1 LDRAAPG
8 LVSRLIDAGLLPS
21 PSHERVRN
29 ILASPLSGLAGGFAD
44 VRGLADRLD
53 AAVCA
58 RPELA
63 GLPGRFLFALDDG
76 RDDVS
81 GEGADVCWRA
91 VDAGTGALVFD
102 GADTGLRVAAS
113 RAVEALVTLAR
124 IFAGARGAAWRV
136 RELPD
141 REPLLDA
148 VRDLAASAEPLHLAA
163 RPGLPIG
170 VLAQDDGGVA
180 VGLAPLF
187 GRLSS
192 AQVRLLAE
200 VADRAVV
207 TPWRSI
213 LLPDVR
219 PDVVDVL
226 ADARL
231 VVDPEASS
239 LGLSACIGQPG
250 CAKSLA
256 DVRADAG
263 RVLARSPAGLRA
275 HFSGCAR
282 RCGKPAGEHL
292 DVLAE
297 RDGYRVDDAW
307 VSVDELA
314 DSLVRKGSRRRRQ
327 V

>member
-1 LDRAAPG
+1 
-8 LVSRLIDAGLLPS
+8 
-21 PSHERVRN
+21 
-29 ILASPLSGLAGGFAD
+29 
-44 VRGLADRLD
+44 
-53 AAVCA
+53 
-58 RPELA
+58 
-63 GLPGRFLFALDDG
+63 
-76 RDDVS
+76 
-81 GEGADVCWRA
+81 
-91 VDAGTGALVFD
+91 
-102 GADTGLRVAAS
+102 VAAR

-124 IFAGARGAAWRV
+124 TFAGARGTAWRV

-141 REPLLDA
+141 REPMLDA
-148 VRDLAASAEPLHLAA
+148 VRDMSTTAEPLHLAV

-170 VLAQDDGGVA
+170 VLSQDDGGVA

-192 AQVRLLAE
+192 AQLRRLAE

-219 PDVVDVL
+219 PDMADVL
-226 ADARL
+226 ADAGL
-231 VVDPEASS
+231 VVDPKASS

-256 DVRADAG
+256 DVRADAR
-263 RVLARSPAGLRA
+263 RVLAHSPTGLRA

-297 RDGYRVDDAW
+297 SDGYRVDDVW

-314 DSLVRKGSRRRRQ
+314 DSLVRKVSRRN
-327 V
+327 